1 MHFTYFSVICFIL
14 RTVVIS
20 IVKMAMYYECNK
32 IDIVLIFH
40 FFINHVKSC
49 FLILCNPQR
58 AWHLLRSNLQIK
70 KKEYCLTQVLHC
82 SINLSLPHF
91 RKTST

>member
-32 IDIVLIFH
+32 IDIVLIFI
-40 FFINHVKSC
+40 FS
-49 FLILCNPQR
+49 
-58 AWHLLRSNLQIK
+58 
-70 KKEYCLTQVLHC
+70 
-82 SINLSLPHF
+82 
-91 RKTST
+91 